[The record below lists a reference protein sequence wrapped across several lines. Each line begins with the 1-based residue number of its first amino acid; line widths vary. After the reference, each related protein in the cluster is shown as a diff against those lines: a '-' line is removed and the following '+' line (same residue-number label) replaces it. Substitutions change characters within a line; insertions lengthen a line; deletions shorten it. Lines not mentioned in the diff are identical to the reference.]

1 MVSLPRPRPAH
12 FQAGHRL
19 DRPAA
24 QHTRVFSADDFAVT
38 CHVNV
43 VCFCSTSK
51 KRTSKDKTSL
61 HKNEVLFC
69 DKMKSACAKKLPTI
83 HITPARVLLTL
94 RVLKISVNWRSFSCD
109 TVKLLAR
116 ALRMV
121 HLPHYHRCI
130 RSINSLFYLRAPFEW
145 SINPQLLNQPA
156 TERRLTELCEQN
168 LPKLGETEGNRKYDN
183 RKMLL

>member
-1 MVSLPRPRPAH
+1 VVSLPRPRPAY

-116 ALRMV
+116 AKNGSLTP
-121 HLPHYHRCI
+121 LPPLYTFHK
-130 RSINSLFYLRAPFEW
+130 FPFFLRAPFEW

-156 TERRLTELCEQN
+156 TERRLTELCGRICLN
-168 LPKLGETEGNRKYDN
+168 LAKPKAIESI
-183 RKMLL
+183 